1 MHEGIGGSN
10 LFPNIC
16 HRHRSTEQVSLTP
29 EDPPRSLRRSLV
41 TKAHLAPTLQ
51 GREEAAPRPAS
62 PQPLPH
68 ARGRSATSCWLRFS
82 VCLGVRSLLGRSCRK
97 RLVSMGTALG
107 VGERGTKTE
116 LTATPQ
122 LSCGQ
127 LRKRQLN
134 SLEVAL
140 PQDLSEEEVMSKL

>member
-1 MHEGIGGSN
+1 M
-10 LFPNIC
+10 
-16 HRHRSTEQVSLTP
+16 
-29 EDPPRSLRRSLV
+29 

-107 VGERGTKTE
+107 VGERGTKTDRAHSYPTAE
-116 LTATPQ
+116 LRATQ
-122 LSCGQ
+122 
-127 LRKRQLN
+127 
-134 SLEVAL
+134 
-140 PQDLSEEEVMSKL
+140 EEAAKQP